1 MRLCGHRGIV
11 QVMVAGLV
19 LVAGLRG
26 AAEEGV
32 VVELEVDGR
41 VEAVLTRS
49 RTVAD
54 LLLERQI
61 SLRPEDAVFP
71 PLATPLAPGI
81 RVTVVRAIPVRI
93 RVDGR
98 IHSLR
103 TLART
108 PREVLEAVGIR
119 LQSLDRV
126 SPPLDAPL
134 ESGSEIR
141 VQRVREE
148 TEVVRETVP
157 FPVTYRVVRAL
168 FARGA
173 EVIQP
178 GRPGVVERR
187 YRIIRVDGQ
196 VVRREKVGHRVIL
209 PPQPQVVRIGR
220 GYIPSR
226 GELIRRPSLV
236 VTASAYAPYGD
247 RGVDAVTATGLR
259 ARHGVIAVDP
269 RVIPLGTVVY
279 VEGYGTAIAA
289 DTGGAIR
296 GLRIDVC
303 FNSVREALRWGRR
316 RVRVWI
322 LGQ

>member
-1 MRLCGHRGIV
+1 M
-11 QVMVAGLV
+11 VMVGLV
-19 LVAGLRG
+19 MAAGLRG

-32 VVELEVDGR
+32 VVELEMDGR
-41 VEAVLTRS
+41 KEAVLTRAQ
-49 RTVAD
+49 TVGE
-54 LLLERQI
+54 LLWERQI
-61 SLRPEDAVFP
+61 VLRPEDAVFP
-71 PLATPLAPGI
+71 PLSTPLAPGA
-81 RVTVVRAIPVRI
+81 RVTIVRAISVRV

-98 IHSLR
+98 LHVLR

-108 PREVLEAVGIR
+108 PREVLETAGIR
-119 LQSLDRV
+119 LQRLDRV
-126 SPPLDAPL
+126 SPPLDAL
-134 ESGSEIR
+134 LADGSEIR

-148 TEVVRETVP
+148 TQVVRETVP
-157 FPVTYRVVRAL
+157 FPVRYQLARAL
-168 FARGA
+168 FDRGT

-178 GRPGVVERR
+178 GRPGVVEYV
-187 YRIIRVDGQ
+187 YRITRVDGQ
-196 VVRREKVGHRVIL
+196 VVRRERVGQRVIR
-209 PPQPQVVRIGR
+209 PAQPRVIRLGR

-226 GELIRRPSLV
+226 GELRLRPSLV

-269 RVIPLGTVVY
+269 RVISLGTVVY
-279 VEGYGTAIAA
+279 VEGYGIAIAA

-316 RVRVWI
+316 RVRIWL
-322 LGQ
+322 LGRPPISP

>member
-1 MRLCGHRGIV
+1 V
-11 QVMVAGLV
+11 VMAGLV
-19 LVAGLRG
+19 MAAGLKG

-41 VEAVLTRS
+41 VEAVLTRAQ
-49 RTVAD
+49 TVGE
-54 LLLERQI
+54 LLWERQI
-61 SLRPEDAVFP
+61 LLRPEDAVFP
-71 PLATPLAPGI
+71 SLSAPLAPGT
-81 RVTVVRAIPVRI
+81 RVTVVRAISVRVL
-93 RVDGR
+93 VDGKV
-98 IHSLR
+98 HALR
-103 TLART
+103 TVART
-108 PREVLEAVGIR
+108 PREVLEAAGIR
-119 LQSLDRV
+119 LQRLDRV
-126 SPPLDAPL
+126 SPPLDAL
-134 ESGSEIR
+134 LADGSEVR

-148 TEVVRETVP
+148 REVVREVVS
-157 FPVTYRVVRAL
+157 FPVTYQLARAL
-168 FARGA
+168 FDRGT
-173 EVIQP
+173 EVVQS
-178 GRPGVVERR
+178 GRPGVVEYV
-187 YRIIRVDGQ
+187 YRVTRVDGQ
-196 VVRREKVGHRVIL
+196 VVRRERVGHRVIRPPL
-209 PPQPQVVRIGR
+209 PRVIRIGR
-220 GYIPSR
+220 GYLPSR
-226 GELIRRPSLV
+226 GELLRRPSLV

-322 LGQ
+322 LGR